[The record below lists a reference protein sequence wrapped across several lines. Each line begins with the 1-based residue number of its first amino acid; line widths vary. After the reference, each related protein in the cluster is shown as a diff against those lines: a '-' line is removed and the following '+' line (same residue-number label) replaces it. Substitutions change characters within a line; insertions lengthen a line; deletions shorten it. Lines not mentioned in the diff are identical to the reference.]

1 MDRQRTEGGPRAS
14 GVTLGRLPAGPLNA
28 IVDVEGVLV
37 GHATLAE
44 GELQTGVT
52 AILPH
57 GGNLFKDKVP
67 AACRVINGFGKS
79 AGLVQ
84 VAELGT
90 IESPILLSNTFS
102 VPACVE
108 GGLDLLL
115 AENDDIART
124 TGSAN
129 VVAME
134 CNDGYLSDMRRMAV
148 TRAHVA
154 RAVAAARA
162 GLGAASGS
170 GSGSRTA
177 FERGAVG
184 AGRGMSCY
192 GLKGGIGSS
201 SRVAPLGTG
210 LSSYTVG
217 ALLLTNFGRLEELV
231 IGGRYVGREIMASG
245 GAEGLAR
252 EAAGRAGDGSGVG
265 RPGAGSVIVV
275 LATDAP
281 LDARQ
286 LGRLCMRAASGL
298 ARTGATI
305 GHGSGEIAL
314 AFSTAYRVPHY
325 PEDAPVARP
334 ALHEDHLDPLFEAA
348 TEAVEEAVID
358 SLFSAVTVTGR
369 AGHRRLALRD
379 LGLF

>member
-1 MDRQRTEGGPRAS
+1 MDNQATKGGPRAR
-14 GVTLGRLPAGPLNA
+14 GVALGHLPAGPSNA
-28 IVDVEGVLV
+28 ITDVEGVLV
-37 GHATLAE
+37 GHLTLAD

-57 GGNLFKDKVP
+57 GGNLFKEKVP

-115 AENDDIART
+115 AENDDIARE

-154 RAVAAARA
+154 RAIAAARD
-162 GLGAASGS
+162 GAAL
-170 GSGSRTA
+170 
-177 FERGAVG
+177 ERGAVG

-201 SRVAPLGTG
+201 SRVASLGADRP
-210 LSSYTVG
+210 SYTVG

-252 EAAGRAGDGSGVG
+252 EAARAAGDGSGVG

-325 PEDAPVARP
+325 PENATVARP
-334 ALHEDHLDPLFEAA
+334 ALHEDHMDPLFEAA
-348 TEAVEEAVID
+348 TEAVEEAVVD